1 MSVVYPDGKEEVLL
15 NVPKYD
21 FNWQTVY
28 EYAEPKKIPAGSK
41 LVWTFAWDNS
51 TQNPGNPDPTKAVRW
66 GDQTFEE
73 MGIGFVRF
81 RFLDEEVGKPAPTQV
96 SKAASNN

>member
-1 MSVVYPDGKEEVLL
+1 M
-15 NVPKYD
+15 PKYD

-28 EYAEPKKIPAGSK
+28 EYQEPKKIPAGSK

-73 MGIGFVRF
+73 MGIGFVRYPLP
-81 RFLDEEVGKPAPTQV
+81 RRGSRQAEAPTQV
-96 SKAASNN
+96 SKTAQPTDRHNDTAAT